1 MVSVTESRRAKDGNL
16 NRESEKKKI
25 IENKTTTNE
34 NNFFYLKKALI
45 KMWKR
50 GFCFEFYGNAVEI
63 IKNVFFTF
71 FFIS

>member
-1 MVSVTESRRAKDGNL
+1 LEFGRLCIECERWRQNSLVSVTESRRAKDGNL

-45 KMWKR
+45 KM
-50 GFCFEFYGNAVEI
+50 
-63 IKNVFFTF
+63 
-71 FFIS
+71 